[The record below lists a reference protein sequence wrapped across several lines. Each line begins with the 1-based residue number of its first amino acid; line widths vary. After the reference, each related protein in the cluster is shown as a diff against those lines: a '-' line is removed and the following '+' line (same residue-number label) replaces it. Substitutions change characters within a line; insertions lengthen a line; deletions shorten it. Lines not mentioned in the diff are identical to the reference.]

1 MDDESIWSQLGTF
14 LTGTLIFLSWLLPF
28 IYLGEIIV
36 DWLT

>member
-1 MDDESIWSQLGTF
+1 VGDLVI
-14 LTGTLIFLSWLLPF
+14 GTLVVLSWLLPI